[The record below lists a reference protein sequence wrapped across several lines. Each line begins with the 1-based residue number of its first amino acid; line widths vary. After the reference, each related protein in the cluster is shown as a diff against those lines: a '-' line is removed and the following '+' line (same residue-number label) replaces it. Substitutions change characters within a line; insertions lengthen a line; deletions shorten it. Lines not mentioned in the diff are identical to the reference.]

1 MNRPLAMLALLMSV
15 CVGACGREAPRP
27 AASASSPPA
36 AAGSKAEAAAAHAP
50 VTTTPTE
57 TVPDN
62 TAQESARDPD
72 EPPGAAS
79 LEHLATLP
87 PQQQLPGGRWKAG
100 VNYDPV
106 VPAQPTSVAQGKVE
120 VMEVFWLGCPHCYA
134 LEPTLIAWRRSKP
147 DYVEFVRVPVMWGPV
162 HRAHAHLFYTL
173 EALGRDDL
181 VERAFDE
188 IHAYA
193 TEAQQGTGAPP
204 THSPLVGNT
213 DQETFAAQEEF
224 AKSHGV
230 DAQAFTTAYNS
241 FAVSSNLQRAQEI
254 TERYHVDGVPF
265 IIVNGKYTTDVG
277 KAGGET
283 ELTKLIDDLAS
294 VEHQRAHGG

>member
-1 MNRPLAMLALLMSV
+1 MNRPIALLALLMSV

-27 AASASSPPA
+27 TAPAASTPAAASAAVPA
-36 AAGSKAEAAAAHAP
+36 PTTAPSETPADTATHEAE
-50 VTTTPTE
+50 
-57 TVPDN
+57 
-62 TAQESARDPD
+62 RDPD

-79 LEHLATLP
+79 LEHLAALP
-87 PQQQLPGGRWKAG
+87 PQQQLPDGRWKAG

-106 VPAQPTSVAQGKVE
+106 VPAQPTGVAQGKVE

-193 TEAQQGTGAPP
+193 SEAQQGTGAAP

-224 AKSHGV
+224 AKAHGV

-241 FAVSSNLQRAQEI
+241 FGVGSNLQRAQEI

-283 ELTKLIDDLAS
+283 ELTKLIDDLAA
-294 VEHQRAHGG
+294 VEHQRSHGS